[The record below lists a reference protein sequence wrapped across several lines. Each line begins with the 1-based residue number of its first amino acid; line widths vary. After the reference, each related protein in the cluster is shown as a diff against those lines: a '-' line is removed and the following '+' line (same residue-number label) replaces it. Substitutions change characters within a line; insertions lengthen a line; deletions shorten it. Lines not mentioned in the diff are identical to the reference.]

1 VRRLRDLLTT
11 RGRAFVAAGITLVL
25 CGIGLGFTDLVRIG
39 VLLVVLPLLS
49 GLFMRRHDL
58 RFSLERM
65 AVPGRVQVD
74 EPCIVTLA
82 IENAGGAA
90 SPLLM
95 AEEQLD
101 YALGDRPRFVVP
113 RLRRGDRQE
122 VHYTVRSHVRG
133 RHRLGP
139 LGVRLRDPFG
149 LSTRVAAISGTSDVL
164 VLPRILPL
172 GGSRPPG
179 SGVGAEG
186 AIPHMVA
193 LHGEDDVSIRAYR
206 DGDDL
211 RRIHWPATAKT
222 GALMVRQEDRP
233 ARRRAAIVL
242 DSRARGHHGTGSSS
256 SFEWAV
262 TACASVAAHLI
273 DQGYAVHLVSD
284 DTAED
289 SRAASAMELDPL
301 LDVLAMAETGSD
313 DQFADVLQAAHPV
326 TASGGLVLAILTELD
341 EELAR
346 RVASL
351 RQPGGT
357 ALAVVLDPDGFSVSH
372 RRLGRSPE
380 ELTCVPV
387 LRGAGW
393 GVTVVNS
400 GVDFA
405 TVWTALSGSG
415 SRVGV
420 EVGAS

>member
-1 VRRLRDLLTT
+1 MRRLRDLLTT

-25 CGIGLGFTDLVRIG
+25 CGMGLGFRDLTRIG

-49 GLFMRRHDL
+49 GALLRRHDL
-58 RFSLERM
+58 RFSLERT

-74 EPCIVTLA
+74 EQSIVTLS
-82 IENAGGAA
+82 IENAGSFT

-101 YALGDRPRFVVP
+101 YALGDRPRFVVS
-113 RLRRGDRQE
+113 RMHRGDRQE

-149 LSTRVAAISGTSDVL
+149 LSTRVAAIAGSSDVL
-164 VLPRILPL
+164 VLPKIIPL
-172 GGSRPPG
+172 GTGRPPG

-222 GALMVRQEDRP
+222 GELMVRQEDRP
-233 ARRRAAIVL
+233 ARRRAAIIL
-242 DSRARGHHGTGSSS
+242 DSRARGHHGTGTSG

-262 TACASVAAHLI
+262 TACASVAVHLLE
-273 DQGYAVHLVSD
+273 QAYAVHLVSD
-284 DTAED
+284 ATAED
-289 SRAASAMELDPL
+289 GRASTAMEVDPL
-301 LDVLAMAETGSD
+301 LDVLAVAQPGPD
-313 DQFADVLQAAHPV
+313 DAFTEVLQCAHPV
-326 TASGGLVLAILTELD
+326 TASGGLVLAVVTDLD

-357 ALAVVLDPDGFSVSH
+357 ALAMVLDPDGFGAVH
-372 RRLGRSPE
+372 RRRREPGG
-380 ELTCVPV
+380 ELPCVPI

-393 GVTVVNS
+393 NVAVVGSGDDLPSVWGV
-400 GVDFA
+400 
-405 TVWTALSGSG
+405 LSGSS
-415 SRVGV
+415 SRAGV
-420 EVGAS
+420 A